1 MNEQYRTHVSQM
13 PALFKMLLDAE
24 RFPMKPRSEW
34 KQKRAIYII
43 WIDGK
48 AVHVGR
54 TRNLQGRVRGHVSN
68 SHYSASF
75 AFKQARRT
83 LSIAASYTPENSRS
97 ALFAREDFYAE
108 FAKHRAVLQASEV
121 TFLEVNNPID
131 QYLLELYAAM
141 ELSLELDEFDTH

>member
-1 MNEQYRTHVSQM
+1 
-13 PALFKMLLDAE
+13 
-24 RFPMKPRSEW
+24 MKPRSDW
-34 KQKRAIYII
+34 KQMRAIYII
-43 WIDGK
+43 WIEGK

-97 ALFAREDFYAE
+97 ALFARADFYAE

-141 ELSLELDEFDTH
+141 ELGLELDEFDTH

>member
-1 MNEQYRTHVSQM
+1 MNKQDRTHVDEM
-13 PALFKMLLDAE
+13 PALFERLLNAK
-24 RFPMKPRSEW
+24 RFPMKPRSDW
-34 KQKRAIYII
+34 KQMRAIYII

-108 FAKHRAVLQASEV
+108 FGIGS
-121 TFLEVNNPID
+121 TFPQVVMNDTEHLGGCTDTVK
-131 QYLLELYAAM
+131 YLKEQNLV
-141 ELSLELDEFDTH
+141 

>member
-1 MNEQYRTHVSQM
+1 MNKQYRTHVDEM
-13 PALFKMLLDAE
+13 PALFERLLNAK
-24 RFPMKPRSEW
+24 RFPMKPRSDW
-34 KQKRAIYII
+34 KQLRAIYII

-48 AVHVGR
+48 AAHVGR

-121 TFLEVNNPID
+121 TFLEVTNPID

-141 ELSLELDEFDTH
+141 ELGLELDEFDTH

>member
-1 MNEQYRTHVSQM
+1 M

-48 AVHVGR
+48 PAHVGR
-54 TRNLQGRVRGHVSN
+54 TRNLQVRVRGHVSN

-75 AFKQARRT
+75 AFKQARKT
-83 LSIAASYTPENSRS
+83 MSIAASYTPENSRS
-97 ALFAREDFYAE
+97 ALFARDDFYAE

-121 TFLEVNNPID
+121 TFLEVTNPID

-141 ELSLELDEFDTH
+141 ELGLELDEFDTH